1 MKSMDDHD
9 IVSDPAERL
18 ILVNSQDVSVGTL
31 SKTECHAGEG
41 VLHRAFSVFLFNS
54 RHELLLQRRSASK
67 PLWPLYWS
75 NSCCSHPREGET
87 LDVAARRRLRQELGV
102 ECPLEFLYKFEYQAF
117 FEQVG
122 AEHELCHVFAGRFD
136 GAVNAN
142 PTEIAEI
149 RFLGKAQIDEELAVN
164 PAAFTPWF
172 KLEWAKVR
180 KLSSLG
186 D

>member
-1 MKSMDDHD
+1 MEEHV

-18 ILVNSQDVSVGTL
+18 ILVDSQDKSIGTL

-54 RHELLLQRRSASK
+54 EHELLLQRRSASK

-87 LDVAARRRLRQELGV
+87 LDVAAHRRLRQELGV
-102 ECPLEFLYKFEYQAF
+102 VCALEFLYKFEYHAF
-117 FEQVG
+117 FEGIG

-136 GAVNAN
+136 GKVDAN
-142 PTEIAEI
+142 PTEISETRLLGSAEI
-149 RFLGKAQIDEELAVN
+149 DQELAAN

-172 KLEWAKVR
+172 KLEWVKVR
-180 KLSSLG
+180 ELVALG
-186 D
+186 E